1 VSDKFPCV
9 CKKLLAEK
17 YGRDEKLPYETF
29 FDELGNYK
37 YCQPSVAD
45 YFKGVTGISETS
57 GSRKNIINKIIDTQ
71 GSVYRDVTAITIL
84 RYELIPYIQ
93 GKLPGVNANNSVLAV
108 LERMY
113 AENNNTLIRV
123 KIPEIPGSK
132 TVRMNSALPE
142 TKKRRT
148 NKSSSQVQLSQPC
161 SSYQVPSSQVQPSQP
176 CSSSQVPSSQVQL
189 SQPCSSY
196 QIPSSQVQLSQP
208 CSSSDA
214 SIPEMDQSCS
224 SLIDD
229 PIDPTTIPD
238 IHDRVILRSSRL
250 LEKFTEEE
258 IDKITEGVNITAS
271 VCLEYNGKYYYV
283 SLTDVAYDPVSG
295 DGFFKDDPESALD
308 IVERLKRDK
317 AEMIT
322 IVPIPGSL
330 TKRLR

>member
-1 VSDKFPCV
+1 
-9 CKKLLAEK
+9 
-17 YGRDEKLPYETF
+17 
-29 FDELGNYK
+29 
-37 YCQPSVAD
+37 
-45 YFKGVTGISETS
+45 
-57 GSRKNIINKIIDTQ
+57 
-71 GSVYRDVTAITIL
+71 
-84 RYELIPYIQ
+84 
-93 GKLPGVNANNSVLAV
+93 
-108 LERMY
+108 
-113 AENNNTLIRV
+113 
-123 KIPEIPGSK
+123 
-132 TVRMNSALPE
+132 
-142 TKKRRT
+142 
-148 NKSSSQVQLSQPC
+148 
-161 SSYQVPSSQVQPSQP
+161 
-176 CSSSQVPSSQVQL
+176 
-189 SQPCSSY
+189 
-196 QIPSSQVQLSQP
+196 
-208 CSSSDA
+208 
-214 SIPEMDQSCS
+214 MDQSCS